1 MKKKILCLP
10 LILLFLL
17 SNCGFKLANQSTLKN
32 YKIQDLL
39 LTGNKQVNF
48 RLKNEILS
56 NSNNN
61 SSKLIF
67 LEFETNKDKSVKE
80 KNIKNEITKYELQIT
95 IITKYKVLGGNKS
108 KSFTSVVKSDYNV
121 SKKYA
126 QTLTNEINT
135 INVLTEKISNNIIRK
150 LAEDLNDL

>member
-32 YKIQDLL
+32 YKIQDL
-39 LTGNKQVNF
+39 
-48 RLKNEILS
+48 
-56 NSNNN
+56 
-61 SSKLIF
+61 
-67 LEFETNKDKSVKE
+67 EFCKP
-80 KNIKNEITKYELQIT
+80 LQHGQ
-95 IITKYKVLGGNKS
+95 VLGGNKS

-135 INVLTEKISNNIIRK
+135 INVLTEKISDNIIRK